1 MVMAHRASERGM
13 SIEYTKVD
21 AANRQAFYE
30 TLLTFWDQRWDR
42 DFQQELLDWRY
53 ARRAPGGD
61 ARCAVALPV
70 HRAHR
75 YFPSL
80 YRVGGQQVLVREPC
94 DWYCLPGNRGVG
106 MRLMKWLISQK
117 EPLLGVGLPKAAIAI
132 APRLNWKHLLDT
144 HDFVLPITA

>member
-1 MVMAHRASERGM
+1 MVMAHQAPERGM

-21 AANRQAFYE
+21 AVNREAFYE
-30 TLLTFWDQRWDR
+30 TLLTFWDQRWGR
-42 DFQQELLDWRY
+42 DFQQELLEWRY
-53 ARRAPGGD
+53 ARRAPEETL
-61 ARCAVALPV
+61 VALS
-70 HRAHR
+70 RSR
-75 YFPSL
+75 CIGLIDTFLRS

-94 DWYCLPGNRGVG
+94 DWYCPPGNRGVG

>member
-1 MVMAHRASERGM
+1 MRKDEKRYYKITILLGRQVVRLSPKNTRAARVRGLIVMAHEASERGM

-42 DFQQELLDWRY
+42 DFQQELLD
-53 ARRAPGGD
+53 
-61 ARCAVALPV
+61 
-70 HRAHR
+70 
-75 YFPSL
+75 
-80 YRVGGQQVLVREPC
+80 
-94 DWYCLPGNRGVG
+94 
-106 MRLMKWLISQK
+106 
-117 EPLLGVGLPKAAIAI
+117 AI